1 MTNVFNET
9 FEQYAEHGIKV
20 DITAKKVKNINF
32 RLKPLN
38 PTDEPPF
45 TTLMTVSYP
54 VRLPKN
60 ALIQSLQNRLNW
72 AIDCQNQQIERANTP
87 PKLAYYN
94 DLSQIRTIN
103 LESEVYFLGEKWRVM
118 DLMEDFY
125 VKKSSKSPAL
135 IREFKKHGLAGL
147 VAEIYRQWLIE
158 FINERQDFWQGKVG
172 KSAVSITPYRMKTR
186 WGSCST
192 QAKTI
197 RLSIW
202 LAQFPPSC
210 ADYVLVHELCHLHEA
225 NHSARFWGQV
235 AKAMPDYQI
244 WHNLLKGGLGDDM

>member
-1 MTNVFNET
+1 M
-9 FEQYAEHGIKV
+9 QKLLQDYAQHGIK
-20 DITAKKVKNINF
+20 ISLTPKRVKNINF
-32 RLKPLN
+32 RLKLIKPQTPHFISELK
-38 PTDEPPF
+38 
-45 TTLMTVSYP
+45 VSYP
-54 VRLPKN
+54 INLPKN
-60 ALIQSLQNRLNW
+60 LLEKSLTDRLDW
-72 AIDCQNQQIERANTP
+72 AIDCQNQQIDRANAP

-135 IREFKKHGLAGL
+135 IREFRKYGLSGL

-158 FINERQDFWQGKVG
+158 FIHEQQAFWQDKVG
-172 KSAVSITPYRMKTR
+172 KSATKITPYTMKTR

-192 QAKTI
+192 NARTI

-202 LAQFPPSC
+202 LAQFPPRC
-210 ADYVLVHELCHLHEA
+210 AKYVLVHELCHLHEA

-244 WHNLLKGGLGDDM
+244 WHNLLKGGLGEDM